1 MSFCHISKDY
11 QISRRYLIMKNKKF
25 LKKLSAVII
34 GFCLGVSSMASV
46 GAISPIRLWK
56 KISTYDNQNTILQDY
71 DKDIKKDLLENDFS
85 VLEVDEAKKN
95 ILSGRICE
103 FRRYMLKKLMA
114 ANEKAADLREKIIER
129 VALITEKS
137 TLTCLNGL
145 KSYSHHD
152 EIGQKINDIEALVK
166 ECEKFSNEISKN
178 NNLSIKILQDY
189 KSKINENFNKM
200 KQLLFE
206 ASKRIEELKNNDA
219 FKKSQSQQ
227 PSSQNAQAKSKLQS
241 RFENLKSGHQ
251 IISGPC
257 WLYAAQTA
265 INEFRDR
272 TNSGQI
278 IKRNPDDN
286 RIYSDV
292 ELEYLKKF
300 ENPFGLNPNKI
311 NGKTA
316 YDILDYIHA
325 NGIEARRVVAYRHAY
340 LRFFQDNLFS
350 FVENLIREHFKNHT
364 SPILVY
370 RKVGN
375 VWHEEAIAGVVEDEF
390 LTVNSASDS
399 LDWRPVG
406 RLSEYLNSKNFFEAI
421 FLGNARTAQS
431 VDKELLLVPIPN
443 IKNFNKA
450 KDNLLKFARDDFNMK
465 SLI

>member
-1 MSFCHISKDY
+1 
-11 QISRRYLIMKNKKF
+11 MKSKKF
-25 LKKLSAVII
+25 LKKLTATAL
-34 GFCLGVSSMASV
+34 GLFLGVSSMASV
-46 GAISPIRLWK
+46 GAISPINLLK
-56 KISTYDNQNTILQDY
+56 KISAYDSKNAILQNY
-71 DKDIKKDLLENDFS
+71 DKDIKKDLLDNDFS
-85 VLEVDEAKKN
+85 ILEADEAKKD
-95 ILSGRICE
+95 ILCGKIDK
-103 FRRYMLKKLMA
+103 FREYMLKKLMA
-114 ANEKAADLREKIIER
+114 ANEKAVDLKAKITER

-137 TLTCLNGL
+137 TLTCLSGL
-145 KSYSHHD
+145 KSYSQHN
-152 EIGQKINDIEALVK
+152 EIRQKINDIESLVK
-166 ECEKFSNEISKN
+166 ECEKFSNEMSKN
-178 NNLSIKILQDY
+178 DNISIRTLQYY

-206 ASKRIEELKNNDA
+206 ASKRIEQLKNDAA
-219 FKKSQSQQ
+219 FKKTWPQK
-227 PSSQNAQAKSKLQS
+227 PSAQNAQAKSKLQS

-325 NGIEARRVVAYRHAY
+325 SGIEARRVVVYRHAY
-340 LRFFQDNLFS
+340 LRFFQDNPFP

-370 RKVGN
+370 RKAGN
-375 VWHEEAIAGVVEDEF
+375 VWHEEAIAGIVEDEF
-390 LTVNSASDS
+390 LAVNSASDS
-399 LDWRPVG
+399 LDWRPTG
-406 RLSEYLNSKNFFEAI
+406 RLSEYLDSKHFFEAI
-421 FLGNARTAQS
+421 FLGNSRTTQS
-431 VDKELLLVPIPN
+431 VDKELLLVPIPDIN
-443 IKNFNKA
+443 NFNKA

>member
-1 MSFCHISKDY
+1 M
-11 QISRRYLIMKNKKF
+11 RNKKF
-25 LKKLSAVII
+25 LKKLTAVIM
-34 GFCLGVSSMASV
+34 GLFLGVSSMASV

-56 KISTYDNQNTILQDY
+56 KISAYDSQNSILKDY
-71 DKDIKKDLLENDFS
+71 DKNIKNDLLENDFS
-85 VLEVDEAKKN
+85 VLEADEAKKK
-95 ILSGRICE
+95 IYERIDK
-103 FRRYMLKKLMA
+103 FREYVLKKLMA
-114 ANEKAADLREKIIER
+114 ANEKAVDLREKIIER

-145 KSYSHHD
+145 KSYSNHS
-152 EIGQKINDIEALVK
+152 EIGQKINDIESLVK
-166 ECEKFSNEISKN
+166 ECKKFSDEISKN
-178 NNLSIKILQDY
+178 DNISIKILLNY

-219 FKKSQSQQ
+219 FKKTQPQQ
-227 PSSQNAQAKSKLQS
+227 PSAQNAQAKSTLQS

-257 WLYAAQTA
+257 WLYATQTA

-300 ENPFGLNPNKI
+300 KNPFGLNPNKI

-325 NGIEARRVVAYRHAY
+325 SGIEARRVVAYKHAY
-340 LRFFQDNLFS
+340 LKFFQDNLCS

-399 LDWRPVG
+399 LDWRPIG
-406 RLSEYLNSKNFFEAI
+406 RLSEYLCGKNSFEAV
-421 FLGNARTAQS
+421 FLGNSRTEQS
-431 VDKELLLVPIPN
+431 VDDELFLAAMQN
-443 IKNFNKA
+443 IDFLEQAKN
-450 KDNLLKFARDDFNMK
+450 NLLKFARDDFNMK